1 MAAVRNA
8 LVEFRFDPDV
18 KQALSIIAERDG
30 CSMANM
36 MEWLIRKHREWE
48 GLGWPP
54 PQGEEAKGGE
64 RPMNRPR

>member
-18 KQALSIIAERDG
+18 KQALSIIAERDD

-36 MEWLIRKHREWE
+36 SKRESS
-48 GLGWPP
+48 
-54 PQGEEAKGGE
+54 GELMSFSFDQVCAWKTQSVA
-64 RPMNRPR
+64 NISI